1 MVKRKRSKCHGNS
14 CKRNKSRLSLA
25 ILFQKQSQIEKQKIV
40 VKCERHLLN
49 TLEKLRKTAFSCE
62 NSRFSMVRVGRL
74 ELPASCSQS
83 KRATNCATPG
93 YTIKPHYI
101 ISFWGDFVKVFNC
114 GQISGQTTPEAELE
128 DNPNLQT
135 LALQGF
141 QAF

>member
-62 NSRFSMVRVGRL
+62 NSRFSVVRVGRL
-74 ELPASCSQS
+74 ELPASSSQTGPTAISAVPLRWCSHLP
-83 KRATNCATPG
+83 CAVMQ
-93 YTIKPHYI
+93 
-101 ISFWGDFVKVFNC
+101 W
-114 GQISGQTTPEAELE
+114 
-128 DNPNLQT
+128 
-135 LALQGF
+135 LQGVPNSCPALSGS
-141 QAF
+141 AFYVVPCRIVGVTVGQHSGYY